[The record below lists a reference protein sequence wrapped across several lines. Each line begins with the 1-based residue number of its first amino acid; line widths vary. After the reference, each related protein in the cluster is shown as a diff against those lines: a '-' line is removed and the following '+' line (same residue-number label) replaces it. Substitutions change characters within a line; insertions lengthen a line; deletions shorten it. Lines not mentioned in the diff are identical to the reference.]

1 MDKPAGWTSHDVVA
15 VVRRQ
20 LGTREVGHAGTL
32 DPFATGL
39 LVVLVGRAT
48 RLSRFVEAMPKQY
61 RAVVRFGRVTDTH
74 DPTGVVTAEQ
84 LPEHWPE
91 RADLAELLSRFLG
104 KQEQR
109 PPAYS
114 AKHVNCTRAHT
125 LARRGEVLDL
135 PEVPVEIHRL
145 EIMDWS
151 PPDLT
156 LDATVGRGTY
166 LRALARDLGATA
178 GIPAHCAAL
187 RRTAIGPFTADDAVA
202 PLDAGAERLQLP
214 AAMVPMLVSETVNP
228 EGARELGFGRRVAQQ
243 RAHEGNGSLLAGDG
257 RLLAIAE
264 GRGGWW
270 HPVVVLEPAS

>member
-1 MDKPAGWTSHDVVA
+1 MVA

-48 RLSRFVEAMPKQY
+48 RLARFVEAMPKEY
-61 RAVVRFGRVTDTH
+61 RAVVHFGRGTDTH
-74 DPTGVVTAEQ
+74 DPTGVVTTER
-84 LPEHWPE
+84 LPERWPE
-91 RADLAELLSRFLG
+91 LPELAALLSGFLG
-104 KQEQR
+104 TRAQR

-114 AKHVNCTRAHT
+114 AKHVGGTRAHT
-125 LARRGEVLDL
+125 LARRGEVVEL
-135 PEVPVEIHRL
+135 PEVPVEIHSL
-145 EIMDWS
+145 DVVDWS
-151 PPDLT
+151 PPNLT

-166 LRALARDLGATA
+166 LRALARDLGAVA

-187 RRTAIGPFTADDAVA
+187 RRTAIGPFTADDAIV
-202 PLDAGAERLQLP
+202 PFEAGVERLRPP
-214 AAMVPMLVSETVNP
+214 AAMVPMLPSEAVDRNG
-228 EGARELGFGRRVAQQ
+228 ERELGFGRRVAQQ
-243 RAHEGNGSLLAGDG
+243 GAHEGTGSLLGDDG

-264 GRGGWW
+264 GRAGWW